1 MKMHTGTMMNRWLS
15 AYPREGR
22 VSLSE
27 IPRLAYSELYE
38 DLCQCLREEHFH
50 VASYFGVPGPEGLLL
65 ICLVMDDLTGCVRIA
80 SYLYGTGGERIL
92 PSVTAV
98 HPAMHVFE
106 REIAENFGV
115 PFADQPWNKP
125 LRYAHDRA
133 DRLRMM
139 NDYPFYAID
148 GEALHEVNVGPIH
161 AGIIEP
167 GCFRF
172 ICNGEQIVH
181 LEIMLGYQHRG
192 VERLMRETE
201 NRLRQAVLSESI
213 AGDSAVAHGTTYAML
228 AEALS
233 GHSVPESL
241 EIERTLALE
250 LERIAIHIADTGALC
265 TDIGYQLGQVA
276 CEALRTIVINTTQ
289 AWCGNRFGKGLI
301 RPGGTY
307 YPLTESLGE
316 LVQKNLEEVKRRFAE
331 VTDDIMDS
339 ASVLSR
345 FEDCGVLTRS
355 QAWRIGAVGEAARAS
370 GLKRDLRA
378 THPTG
383 AFRSM
388 MHEPVMAAEG
398 DVFSRLKIRLGEV
411 MQSIDYVTTFVDRL
425 KTGKETSPRPDYTLT
440 WASSSLAFACQE
452 GWRGE
457 IVHVALTDEQGR
469 LTAYKI
475 KDPSLH
481 NWMGLALAVR
491 REGISD
497 FPICNKSFNL
507 SYCGHDL

>member
-1 MKMHTGTMMNRWLS
+1 MNRWLS

-22 VSLSE
+22 VLLSE

-38 DLCQCLREEHFH
+38 DLGKCLRDENFH
-50 VASYFGVPGPEGLLL
+50 VASYFGTPMPEGLLL
-65 ICLVMDDLTGCVRIA
+65 ICLVLDDASGRVLLA
-80 SYLYGTGGERIL
+80 SYLYGEGGERIL
-92 PSVTAV
+92 PSLTPQ
-98 HPAMHVFE
+98 HPALHTFE
-106 REIAENFGV
+106 REIAENFGI
-115 PFADQPWNKP
+115 PFADSPWNKP

-133 DRLRMM
+133 DRRKTM
-139 NDYPFYAID
+139 NDYPFYSIE

-172 ICNGEQIVH
+172 ICNGEQVVH

-192 VERLMRETE
+192 VERLLRETD
-201 NRLRQAVLSESI
+201 NRLRQAVLCESV
-213 AGDSAVAHGTTYAML
+213 AGDTAVAHASAYAL
-228 AEALS
+228 LGEAL
-233 GHSVPESL
+233 GGRPAPETL
-241 EIERTLALE
+241 AFERAVALE
-250 LERIAIHIADTGALC
+250 LERIAMHIADTGALC

-307 YPLTESLGE
+307 YPLTGGLFDTVLKNMDE
-316 LVQKNLEEVKRRFAE
+316 VQRRFAE
-331 VTDDIMDS
+331 VAVDLQDS

-345 FEDCGVLTRS
+345 FEDCGVLSRP
-355 QAWRIGAVGEAARAS
+355 QAVRIGAVGQAARAS
-370 GLKRDLRA
+370 GLLRDLRT
-378 THPTG
+378 THPWG
-383 AFRSM
+383 PYGELID
-388 MHEPVMAAEG
+388 HEPVTASGG
-398 DVFSRLKIRLGEV
+398 DVFSRLRVRLGEV
-411 MQSIDYVTTFVDRL
+411 AQSIGYVKTLIARL
-425 KTGKETSPRPDYTLT
+425 EDVAEASPRPDYAL
-440 WASSSLAFACQE
+440 AFAPSSLAFALQE

-457 IVHVALTDEQGR
+457 IVHVGLTDERGR
-469 LTAYKI
+469 LCAYKV

-481 NWMGLALAVR
+481 NWLGLSLAVR
-491 REGISD
+491 GEGISD

>member
-1 MKMHTGTMMNRWLS
+1 MRTETILNRWLKVD
-15 AYPREGR
+15 PRSGI
-22 VSLSE
+22 VPLKE
-27 IPRLAYSELYE
+27 IPRLAYSEWYD
-38 DLCQCLREEHFH
+38 DLCQCLHEESCH
-50 VASYFGVPGPEGLLL
+50 VASYFGVSGPEGLWL
-65 ICLVMDDLTGCVRIA
+65 ICLVMDDLEGSVRIA
-80 SYLYGTGGERIL
+80 SYRYGRGEQRVL

-106 REIAENFGV
+106 REITENFGV
-115 PFADQPWNKP
+115 SFADSPWNKP

-133 DRLRMM
+133 DWLHTM
-139 NDYPFYAID
+139 NDYPFYTIE

-201 NRLRQAVLSESI
+201 NRLRQAVLCESI
-213 AGDSAVAHGTTYAML
+213 AGDSAVAHGTTYALL
-228 AEALS
+228 AETLS
-233 GHSVPESL
+233 GQTVPETL
-241 EIERTLALE
+241 EIERAIALE

-307 YPLTESLGE
+307 YPLTESLNE
-316 LVQKNLEEVKRRFAE
+316 RILQNLEEVRRRFAE
-331 VTDDIMDS
+331 VTADLLDS
-339 ASVLSR
+339 ASVLAR

-355 QAWRIGAVGEAARAS
+355 QALRIGAVGMVARAS
-370 GLKRDLRA
+370 GLKRDVRA

-383 AFRSM
+383 AYRTMS
-388 MHEPVMAAEG
+388 HEPILVTEG
-398 DVFSRLKIRLGEV
+398 DVFSRLKIRLEEV
-411 MQSIDYVTTFVDRL
+411 MQSIDYVRTFVGRWNE
-425 KTGKETSPRPDYTLT
+425 GREEVARPDYTSP
-440 WASSSLAFACQE
+440 WAPSSLAFACQE

-457 IVHVALTDEQGR
+457 IVHVGMTDEQGR
-469 LTAYKI
+469 LAAYKI
-475 KDPSLH
+475 QDPSLH